1 MQKVA
6 VNTRS
11 CQKVVE
17 KLVESPKRLPCNKKL
32 DLLQVGLSWV
42 LESGGASCNCT
53 LILSRGRSYIKML
66 ILLTLG
72 FLFFKYIY
80 TTSVWSLFT
89 SCIFLLI
96 AIITCAD
103 ITCKENQICHEE
115 RPKAK
120 CIKGKPLPTIFR
132 VVSRKQLVHLSC
144 YWQLRFQKWAP
155 VYLSPFCLVL
165 FHSSRTINWLDPFF
179 FLQHLPRCHAHGIPR
194 GPGPSGISS
203 WAWEFIYDKL
213 LPFLILLIGA
223 SRTSKELN
231 TSVC

>member
-1 MQKVA
+1 
-6 VNTRS
+6 
-11 CQKVVE
+11 
-17 KLVESPKRLPCNKKL
+17 
-32 DLLQVGLSWV
+32 
-42 LESGGASCNCT
+42 
-53 LILSRGRSYIKML
+53 ML
-66 ILLTLG
+66 FLLTLC

-132 VVSRKQLVHLSC
+132 VVSRKQLVHLSLFFLAWNYDLNSRFNC

-179 FLQHLPRCHAHGIPR
+179 FLQHLPRCHAHRIPW